1 MLGAGSAVDTK
12 IRVLESFLT
21 LNLSLITNSISEEP
35 NVDCSSVQ
43 TYTARRNSYDVK
55 GLSTLNMKA

>member
-21 LNLSLITNSISEEP
+21 LNLSLITNSISEEL
-35 NVDCSSVQ
+35 NVVRSDFQ
-43 TYTARRNSYDVK
+43 
-55 GLSTLNMKA
+55 L